1 MHINCIILNYLPS
14 PKSCWYF
21 LLSQTKTHVSNR
33 HYEKYSFSGFAKL
46 LNSANQRRRNDF
58 DSRGANSN
66 RFSIYLSVLFCDP
79 PNFGGWGVKPLQ
91 PPSNV
96 VFDKLPALENASG
109 ADVVQGHKVKTL
121 WGGHKIGKKSPK
133 TSCFYSVVSKQVG
146 DFFKF
151 LWPSQRSWTLKAEEL
166 CLLRYHGTFAAG
178 QSCFF
183 SMHRKK
189 NQWCLR
195 N

>member
-121 WGGHKIGKKSPK
+121 WEGHKIWKNIPPVLTKHLSLLSSVK
-133 TSCFYSVVSKQVG
+133 TSGK
-146 DFFKF
+146 FFQIFVAFSEKLNF
-151 LWPSQRSWTLKAEEL
+151 NDTIKLW
-166 CLLRYHGTFAAG
+166 
-178 QSCFF
+178 
-183 SMHRKK
+183 
-189 NQWCLR
+189 
-195 N
+195 